1 MERRRVGGVRL
12 NIHLK
17 FIHVLI
23 CENVHNKICSFTIK
37 ILSFRK
43 YLRLKGGNLAITNEI
58 KICNNIKT
66 VK

>member
-1 MERRRVGGVRL
+1 MEGRRVGGVRL

-17 FIHVLI
+17 FIHILI
-23 CENVHNKICSFTIK
+23 CENFHNKICSFTIK

-43 YLRLKGGNLAITNEI
+43 YLRLKGGNLAITNGI
-58 KICNNIKT
+58 KICNNIRT